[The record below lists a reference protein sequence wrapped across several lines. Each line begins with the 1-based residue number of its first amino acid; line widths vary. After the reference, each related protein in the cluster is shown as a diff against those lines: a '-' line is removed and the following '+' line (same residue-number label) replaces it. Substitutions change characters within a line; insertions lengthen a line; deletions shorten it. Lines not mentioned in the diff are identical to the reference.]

1 MIVIGSNRLHL
12 RDRDCL
18 DGSAGKLVDQS
29 CSEPSERTFLR
40 DYSGK
45 DLAEIEGS
53 ESDPKTKGLA

>member
-18 DGSAGKLVDQS
+18 DASAAKLMDQS

-45 DLAEIEGS
+45 DLAELEGS
-53 ESDPKTKGLA
+53 ESDPKTKKLA